1 MASDWGVMTLRDA
14 GVELIDCEHKTPT
27 PAPAGFPYVAIPQ
40 MREGRI
46 DLESARRISEADFIE
61 WTRKAN
67 PRDGDV
73 VLSRRTNPGE
83 TGVAPPGAKFAL
95 GQNLVLLRSDGT
107 HVDSGYLRWLVRS
120 PAWWGQIQRHLNVG
134 AVFDS
139 LKCADVPNFELPIPP
154 LPEQRR
160 IAHILGT
167 LDDKIELNRR
177 MNETLEE
184 MARAVFKSWF
194 VDFDPVRAKAEGHD
208 PGLPPHLSD
217 LFPDRLANSAL
228 GPIPEGWQAGTL
240 ANPRGSD

>member
-154 LPEQRR
+154 LPERNWSGCGGVPGVFAR
-160 IAHILGT
+160 EAVEHGEHGDGVLGCGGGVGADGGEV
-167 LDDKIELNRR
+167 LG
-177 MNETLEE
+177 
-184 MARAVFKSWF
+184 AV
-194 VDFDPVRAKAEGHD
+194 E
-208 PGLPPHLSD
+208 
-217 LFPDRLANSAL
+217 
-228 GPIPEGWQAGTL
+228 
-240 ANPRGSD
+240 